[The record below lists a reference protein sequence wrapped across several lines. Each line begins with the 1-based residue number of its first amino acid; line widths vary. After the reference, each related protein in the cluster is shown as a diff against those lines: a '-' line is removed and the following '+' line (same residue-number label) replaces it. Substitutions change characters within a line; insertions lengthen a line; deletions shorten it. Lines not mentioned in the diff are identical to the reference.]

1 MSKPITSG
9 IRFITDGVH
18 PALAAF
24 VIFVLAAVA
33 WIPHLGQS
41 LLLDETLTFWVIRDG
56 LAETLDRTLHFQPQP
71 AYYLFMWFF
80 SQFAGTSEI
89 ALRIPSLIATL
100 AACYAIAKLG
110 ALLAQDRE
118 TGLIAAIVFATTWN
132 VYREAIDARSYM
144 LGLVV
149 LLALAL
155 CLIRW
160 LEEGHMRN
168 AGYCGVLAVLLPHLH
183 LFFVLCYP
191 ALFAYGWFRRGEA
204 RWEAK
209 QFGLISAILVVGAL
223 LYLPVAEM
231 LAAQGGS
238 YSFVASPRWRSLF
251 EVFVWVAPV
260 AGLLVG
266 TALAGV
272 FGHLPFAESGA
283 GREDNDSID
292 KTDETQ
298 APLFVSALPMS
309 STIFLAT
316 WMLVPLVLL
325 FSVSFFTDLSV
336 FLGRYLIPAIPAVSI
351 LYAIAL
357 RRIDSGPAR
366 IVAIG
371 VMILASLVIHER
383 PRDDFRAAAEAVN
396 EFIADADS
404 TPVFLAS
411 GLIEGEEPKWLAD
424 PVLADYLNAPTE
436 YYPIKGRLI
445 TLPRRLKGHPMTA
458 AIVRPILSSADR
470 FVVVEWFGNGARAT
484 GWFLSRAEKAG
495 YVGDPRSFGGVRVVF
510 FKAKAS

>member
-9 IRFITDGVH
+9 VRFMTDGVH

-24 VIFVLAAVA
+24 VILVLAAMA
-33 WIPHLGQS
+33 WVPHLGQS

-80 SQFAGTSEI
+80 TQIAGTSEI
-89 ALRIPSLIATL
+89 ALRIPSLIAAL
-100 AACYAIAKLG
+100 AACYAIAKLAG
-110 ALLAQDRE
+110 LLAQDRE
-118 TGLIAAIVFATTWN
+118 TGMIAAIVFATTWN

-144 LGLVV
+144 LGLIV

-160 LEEGHMRN
+160 LEEGRMRD
-168 AGYCGVLAVLLPHLH
+168 AAYCGVLAVLLPHLH

-191 ALFAYGWFRRGEA
+191 ALFAYAWLRRRDA

-209 QFGLISAILVVGAL
+209 QFGLIGGILVIGAL

-238 YSFVASPRWRSLF
+238 YSFVAPPRWRSLF

-266 TALAGV
+266 TATAGA
-272 FGHLPFAESGA
+272 FGLWS
-283 GREDNDSID
+283 S
-292 KTDETQ
+292 DEPQ
-298 APLFVSALPMS
+298 APSASSVLPMPS
-309 STIFLAT
+309 VLFLAT

-325 FSVSFFTDLSV
+325 FAVSMFTGLSV

-351 LYAIAL
+351 FYAIGL

-371 VMILASLVIHER
+371 VMVLASLVIHER

-396 EFIADADS
+396 EFVAGVDS

-424 PVLADYLNAPTE
+424 PVLAEYLNAPTK
-436 YYPIKGRLI
+436 YYPIDGSLI
-445 TLPRRLKGHPMTA
+445 TLPRRLKDHPMTA
-458 AIVRPILSSADR
+458 AIVRPILSNAER
-470 FVVVEWFGNGARAT
+470 FVVVEWFSNGARAT

-495 YVGDPRSFGGVRVVF
+495 YVSDPHSFGGVRVVF
-510 FKAKAS
+510 FTMRVKAEAS